1 MDELLNMF
9 DHNEVLPFVFGIT
22 CATKAGRSTAN
33 AVIGGYNIFGATAN
47 YGSDPLVTIS
57 GVDTLTTYFQFLTSI
72 AQKPFIID
80 HIRLIS
86 SNTTQRNQVVLLN
99 HTDANGIA
107 CIETISFPVYHEPFS
122 PQTGILDIRK
132 DIKFDENAYFTI
144 PVVAGITIAIAITP
158 KKIVDFSKN
167 LKY

>member
-47 YGSDPLVTIS
+47 YGSAGIITIS
-57 GVDTLTTYFQFLTSI
+57 GVNSATSYFQFLTSI
-72 AQKPFIID
+72 AQKPIIID
-80 HIRLIS
+80 HIRIIS
-86 SNTTQRNQVVLLN
+86 NNTTQRNQVVTLN
-99 HTDANGIA
+99 YTDADGIS
-107 CIETISFPVYHEPFS
+107 CIEQISFPVYHEPFS
-122 PQTGILDIRK
+122 PQTDILDIRK